1 MTGPAILAA
10 MDQMDEGLDEV
21 WRQEYGFRPAA
32 SYVVCHMD
40 PSQGIVGGAEIVIR
54 GGYDHRTLL
63 SIAHH
68 IQFPNEP
75 VMLPTN
81 FQTGP
86 DLLPTRDVL
95 ERKLGG
101 ICPGTYFSPA

>member
-1 MTGPAILAA
+1 MGWKDLTGPAILAA

-63 SIAHH
+63 S
-68 IQFPNEP
+68 
-75 VMLPTN
+75 MPTD

-86 DLLPTRDVL
+86 DLLPARDVL